1 MLGELV
7 EDVGRI
13 YAYERSTISG
23 WNASGGKRG

>member
-13 YAYERSTISG
+13 YAYETRSISLQK
-23 WNASGGKRG
+23 KRVYF